1 MTIPMDVTD
10 ADTARQVILS
20 LTETVCA
27 RLRADG
33 MKAGCVGISITD
45 RDFRHASRQRTLV
58 SATHTTFE
66 IYRAACLIFED
77 LWDRAPIRQMGVH
90 TSRVTHDTAYQ
101 YNLFDMDRYEKYARL
116 DEAIDGIRSRYGED
130 SVMRAVF
137 LGGNLP
143 HMGGGIDKAKRTGMT
158 KPLPYCPSD
167 TAEDG
172 AGPAC
177 PAVRA

>member
-1 MTIPMDVTD
+1 MTVPMDVTD

-58 SATHTTFE
+58 SATYTTLE
-66 IYRAACLIFED
+66 MYRAACLIFEE
-77 LWDRAPIRQMGVH
+77 LWDLAPIRQMGVH

-158 KPLPYCPSD
+158 KPLPYCPW
-167 TAEDG
+167 E
-172 AGPAC
+172 
-177 PAVRA
+177 

>member
-1 MTIPMDVTD
+1 
-10 ADTARQVILS
+10 
-20 LTETVCA
+20 
-27 RLRADG
+27 
-33 MKAGCVGISITD
+33 
-45 RDFRHASRQRTLV
+45 
-58 SATHTTFE
+58 
-66 IYRAACLIFED
+66 
-77 LWDRAPIRQMGVH
+77 MGVH

-158 KPLPYCPSD
+158 KPLPYCPW
-167 TAEDG
+167 E
-172 AGPAC
+172 
-177 PAVRA
+177 